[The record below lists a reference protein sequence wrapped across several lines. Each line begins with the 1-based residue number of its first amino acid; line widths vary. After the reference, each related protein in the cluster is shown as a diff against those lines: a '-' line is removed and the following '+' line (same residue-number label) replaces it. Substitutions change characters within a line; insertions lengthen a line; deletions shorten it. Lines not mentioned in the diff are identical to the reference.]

1 MRDASWPAPAVVLLL
16 VCAFVHGPVWASH
29 LIVIANDGKEP
40 HRDGSYRVL
49 ASPQPDS
56 VLVLDASTF
65 PPRVVAEIPNVPN
78 SNSGPPQSLC
88 LTPDERLVLVSA
100 PNHIDPSDPTKL
112 IADDYVS
119 VVDLEASPP
128 RVIDTVMVGK
138 RPLGIACSPTGR
150 VALVADWADATVSVL
165 TIDGT
170 HVTRTAAITV
180 GHPEGKTGLTGVA
193 ISPDGQ
199 WALATKRFEDSVAL
213 LRIDGTQ
220 VTYIAERDVF
230 EVRSGPRTGDIAV
243 GSNPRAVA
251 MSPDGRWAAVANIG
265 LNSGDTDSVSIIDM
279 TLTPPQGVHIF
290 PVGQRPEA
298 VAISPDGHWLAVGVM
313 HGSNKRLD
321 SKFRHEYSQVLLYA
335 MQGTTATK
343 VGEAHGGK
351 NQQGVIFTP
360 DGQYILGQNYEEG
373 ELAAYQVTP
382 TGLQDTGWRLP
393 ITGAFPAA
401 ITSAPTPLQR

>member
-1 MRDASWPAPAVVLLL
+1 M
-16 VCAFVHGPVWASH
+16 
-29 LIVIANDGKEP
+29 I
-40 HRDGSYRVL
+40 
-49 ASPQPDS
+49 
-56 VLVLDASTF
+56 
-65 PPRVVAEIPNVPN
+65 
-78 SNSGPPQSLC
+78 
-88 LTPDERLVLVSA
+88 
-100 PNHIDPSDPTKL
+100 
-112 IADDYVS
+112 
-119 VVDLEASPP
+119 
-128 RVIDTVMVGK
+128 
-138 RPLGIACSPTGR
+138 
-150 VALVADWADATVSVL
+150 DATVAPKVGFVRPFGTTVCNVNHINATISVL
-165 TIDGT
+165 TIDGK
-170 HVTRTAAITV
+170 HVRRIDAVKV
-180 GHPEGKTGLTGVA
+180 GHPEGKSGVTGVA

-199 WALATKRFEDSVAL
+199 WALATKRFDDSVAL
-213 LRIDGTQ
+213 LRIDGST

-279 TLTPPQGVHIF
+279 TLTPPQGVNIF

-298 VAISPDGHWLAVGVM
+298 VAISADGHWLAVGVM

-321 SKFRHEYSQVLLYA
+321 SKFRHEYSKVWLYA

-373 ELAAYQVTP
+373 ELPPYQVTP

-401 ITSAPTPLQR
+401 ITSAPAPLQR

>member
-1 MRDASWPAPAVVLLL
+1 
-16 VCAFVHGPVWASH
+16 
-29 LIVIANDGKEP
+29 LIVMANDGKEP

-56 VLVLDASTF
+56 VVVLDASTF

-100 PNHIDPSDPTKL
+100 PNHIDPHDPTKL
-112 IADDYVS
+112 IPDDYVS

-128 RVIDTVMVGK
+128 RVIEKVIVGK

-150 VALVADWADATVSVL
+150 MALVADWADATVSVL
-165 TIDGT
+165 TINRK
-170 HVTRTAAITV
+170 HVTRTDAVPV

-213 LRIDGTQ
+213 LRIDGAQ

-279 TLTPPQGVHIF
+279 TLIPPQGVDIF

-298 VAISPDGHWLAVGVM
+298 VAVSPDGHWLAVGIM

-321 SKFRHEYSQVLLYA
+321 SKFRHEYSKVLLYA
-335 MQGTTATK
+335 MQGATATK

-393 ITGAFPAA
+393 ITGAYPAA
-401 ITSAPTPLQR
+401 ITRAPAPLPR

>member
-1 MRDASWPAPAVVLLL
+1 MYDASWRAPALVLLL
-16 VCAFVHGPVWASH
+16 ACTLIDGPVWASH
-29 LIVIANDGKEP
+29 VIVIANDGKEP

-65 PPRVVAEIPNVPN
+65 PPRVVAEIPDVPN

-150 VALVADWADATVSVL
+150 MALVADWADATVSVL
-165 TIDGT
+165 TIDHK
-170 HVTRTAAITV
+170 HVTRTAAVTV

-279 TLTPPQGVHIF
+279 TLTPPQGVNIF

-321 SKFRHEYSQVLLYA
+321 SKFRHEYSKALLYA

>member
-1 MRDASWPAPAVVLLL
+1 MHNTSWPASVLALLL
-16 VCAFVHGPVWASH
+16 ACALVHVPAGASH
-29 LIVIANDGKEP
+29 LIVVANDGKEP

-56 VLVLDASTF
+56 VVVLNASAF

-100 PNHIDPSDPTKL
+100 PNHIDPHDPTKL

-119 VVDLEASPP
+119 VVDLEATPP
-128 RVIDTVMVGK
+128 RVIEKVMVGK

-170 HVTRTAAITV
+170 HVTRTAAVTV

-279 TLTPPQGVHIF
+279 TLNPPQGVNIF

-298 VAISPDGHWLAVGVM
+298 VTISPDGHWLAVGVM

-321 SKFRHEYSQVLLYA
+321 SKFRHEYSKVLLYA
-335 MQGTTATK
+335 MQDTAATK
-343 VGEAHGGK
+343 VGEARGGK

-401 ITSAPTPLQR
+401 ITRAPALLHR

>member
-1 MRDASWPAPAVVLLL
+1 MYHVSLPRSALTLLL
-16 VCAFVHGPVWASH
+16 ACTLGHGSAGASH

-40 HRDGSYRVL
+40 HRDGSYRVR

-56 VLVLDASTF
+56 VAILDASTF
-65 PPRVVAEIPNVPN
+65 PPRVVAEISNVPN

-100 PNHIDPSDPTKL
+100 PNHIDPSDPKKL

-128 RVIDTVMVGK
+128 RVIDRVMVGK

-165 TIDGT
+165 TIDHK
-170 HVTRTAAITV
+170 HVTRTAAVKI

-279 TLTPPQGVHIF
+279 TLTPPQGVNIF

-298 VAISPDGHWLAVGVM
+298 VAISPDGHWLAVGIM

-321 SKFRHEYSQVLLYA
+321 STFRHEYSKVLLYA
-335 MQGTTATK
+335 MQGTTAID
-343 VGEAHGGK
+343 
-351 NQQGVIFTP
+351 NSVIF
-360 DGQYILGQNYEEG
+360 Q
-373 ELAAYQVTP
+373 
-382 TGLQDTGWRLP
+382 RL
-393 ITGAFPAA
+393 
-401 ITSAPTPLQR
+401 

>member
-1 MRDASWPAPAVVLLL
+1 MRDASWPAPGLILLL
-16 VCAFVHGPVWASH
+16 ACALVHGPAWASH

-40 HRDGSYRVL
+40 HRDGSYHVL

-56 VLVLDASTF
+56 VVVLDASTF
-65 PPRVVAEIPNVPN
+65 PPQVVAEIPNVPN

-100 PNHIDPSDPTKL
+100 PNHIDPHDPTKL
-112 IADDYVS
+112 VADDYVS

-128 RVIDTVMVGK
+128 RVIEKVMVGK

-165 TIDGT
+165 TIDHK
-170 HVTRTAAITV
+170 HVTRTAAVPV

-213 LRIDGTQ
+213 LHIDGTQ
-220 VTYIAERDVF
+220 VTYLAERDVF

-251 MSPDGRWAAVANIG
+251 MAPDGRWAAVANIG

-279 TLTPPQGVHIF
+279 TLTPPQGVDVF

-298 VAISPDGHWLAVGVM
+298 VAISPDGHWLAVGIM
-313 HGSNKRLD
+313 HGSNKRLE
-321 SKFRHEYSQVLLYA
+321 STFRHEYSKVLLYA
-335 MQGTTATK
+335 MQGATATK
-343 VGEAHGGK
+343 VGEARGGK
-351 NQQGVIFTP
+351 NQQGVIFTR
-360 DGQYILGQNYEEG
+360 DGQYIIGQNYEEG
-373 ELAAYQVTP
+373 ELAAYAVTP

-393 ITGAFPAA
+393 IQGASPAA
-401 ITSAPTPLQR
+401 ITTAPPPLR

>member
-1 MRDASWPAPAVVLLL
+1 MRDASWPGPALILLL
-16 VCAFVHGPVWASH
+16 ACALVHGPAWASH
-29 LIVIANDGKEP
+29 LIVMANDGKEP

-49 ASPQPDS
+49 ASPQLDS
-56 VLVLDASTF
+56 VVVLDASTF

-100 PNHIDPSDPTKL
+100 PNHIDPHDPTKL
-112 IADDYVS
+112 IPDDYVS

-128 RVIDTVMVGK
+128 RVIEKVIVGK

-150 VALVADWADATVSVL
+150 MALVADWADATVSVL
-165 TIDGT
+165 TIDRK
-170 HVTRTAAITV
+170 HVTRTDVVPV

-199 WALATKRFEDSVAL
+199 WALVTKRFEDSVAL
-213 LRIDGTQ
+213 LRIDGAQ

-279 TLTPPQGVHIF
+279 TLIPPQGVDIF

-298 VAISPDGHWLAVGVM
+298 VAVSPDGHWLAVGIM

-321 SKFRHEYSQVLLYA
+321 SKFRHEYSKVLLYA
-335 MQGTTATK
+335 MQGATATK

-393 ITGAFPAA
+393 ITGAYPAA
-401 ITSAPTPLQR
+401 ITRAPAPLPR